1 MSEKKTSQTFP
12 LTERPCPTCG
22 ATMARDTRPNRIE
35 YKGLSVE
42 VEQPGWY
49 CGCGEAIFTK
59 ADLAASDGAFLDLR
73 AKAEGLLTAADVTR
87 IRRKLKLSQRRA
99 GELLG
104 GGPRAF
110 QKYETRAVAV
120 SKPMSNLLRLLERH
134 PEALDDLQGDK
145 NSRNSL

>member
-1 MSEKKTSQTFP
+1 MSDQA
-12 LTERPCPTCG
+12 LGHPCPSCG
-22 ATMARDTRPNRIE
+22 GTMRRDTRPQRIE
-35 YKGLSVE
+35 YMGLSV
-42 VEQPGWY
+42 VVDQPGWY
-49 CGCGEAIFTK
+49 CGCGEAVLSEG
-59 ADLAASDGAFLDLR
+59 DLVASDGAFLDLR
-73 AKAEGLLTAADVTR
+73 AQAEGLLTAGEVAR

-134 PEALDDLQGDK
+134 PEALDELRGE
-145 NSRNSL
+145 

>member
-1 MSEKKTSQTFP
+1 MSDVQKENLPITTA
-12 LTERPCPTCG
+12 ERPCPNCAG
-22 ATMARDTRPNRIE
+22 VMLRDIRPQRID

-49 CGCGEAIFTK
+49 CACGEILMSE
-59 ADLAASDGAFLDLR
+59 ADMAATDGDYLDLR
-73 AKAEGLLTAADVTR
+73 AKAEGLLTASDVAR
-87 IRRKLKLSQRRA
+87 IRRKLHLSQRRA

-120 SKPMSNLLRLLERH
+120 SKPMSNLLRVLEQH
-134 PEALDDLQGDK
+134 PEMLKTLDNSGDAA
-145 NSRNSL
+145 

>member
-1 MSEKKTSQTFP
+1 MSDQRKDQAASASPEQ
-12 LTERPCPTCG
+12 PCSSCG
-22 ATMARDTRPNRIE
+22 APMRRDTRPQRID
-35 YKGLSVE
+35 YKGLSAE

-49 CGCGEAIFTK
+49 CGCGEALLSE
-59 ADLAASDGAFLDLR
+59 ADVAATDGAYLDLR
-73 AKAEGLLTAADVTR
+73 ARAEGVLTAGDVAR

-134 PEALDDLQGDK
+134 PEALEELGEG
-145 NSRNSL
+145 